1 MLKEIEMINKKT
13 KGEITKRK
21 IIEAATFLFNENGYE
36 NTSVQEICEKARVSK
51 GAFFHHFPT
60 KEFLFLEILNDFL
73 EKLDKRMREIEKNS
87 KNVTQA
93 MIDMTKILEEI
104 FVISENNFTI
114 FLEFIKKAEKNEE
127 IMKILSNQF
136 NKFEN
141 YLENLI
147 EKGKIEGSIKREI
160 NTKFFSSL
168 IVLLSIGM
176 ILRKS
181 LFKYN
186 KVNLYKELF
195 DFIFNSILGRQTL

>member
-1 MLKEIEMINKKT
+1 MINKKT